1 MPTKRPI
8 ESNPCSKVRSVCVS
22 DNRDSHSSAQQDLFD
37 RLAGFP
43 QAQIGN
49 APGNYIP
56 GAPSLVASAGITLG
70 DKTGWFGAL
79 RYRYLGPRPLTEDN
93 AFRSP
98 PTGLV
103 NGQVGY
109 RFDNGWRIQLD
120 MLNLFNSKTDQ
131 ISYAYG
137 SLLKSDNLFAL
148 CYPAGGVSNVPGA
161 VCQNGVMDRVLHPVE
176 PFAVRFTIAGAF

>member
-1 MPTKRPI
+1 MPGPRRQVVQAAALASNSSTNTVRCHGSASTSTLRRPM
-8 ESNPCSKVRSVCVS
+8 PV
-22 DNRDSHSSAQQDLFD
+22 SSALT
-37 RLAGFP
+37 RT
-43 QAQIGN
+43 
-49 APGNYIP
+49 
-56 GAPSLVASAGITLG
+56 S
-70 DKTGWFGAL
+70 KTCSIGAL

-148 CYPAGGVSNVPGA
+148 CYPAGGV
-161 VCQNGVMDRVLHPVE
+161 
-176 PFAVRFTIAGAF
+176 